1 MEPIVISITS
11 GVVFYAVW
19 RLWSRDRQALRAT
32 QAALSVVSQE
42 RDEAIVDGKLAY
54 ARGHEDGLQ
63 HAREQDQR
71 ERLIRVRKQQT
82 AAAEKQVRLN

>member
-1 MEPIVISITS
+1 MLIITTIITAA
-11 GVVFYAVW
+11 AVLSALLGW
-19 RLWSRDRQALRAT
+19 RDHQDLRAT
-32 QAALSVVSQE
+32 RAAFSAVQAQ
-42 RDEAIVDGKLAY
+42 RDEAIADGKLAY

-63 HAREQDQR
+63 YAREQDTR

>member
-1 MEPIVISITS
+1 MLIITIIITAAAVLASIF
-11 GVVFYAVW
+11 GW
-19 RLWSRDRQALRAT
+19 KDHQDLRAT
-32 QAALSVVSQE
+32 RAALSAVQAQ
-42 RDEAIVDGKLAY
+42 RDEAIADGKLAY

-82 AAAEKQVRLN
+82 AQAEKQVRLN